1 MEILKNK
8 QHVPG
13 LVLLVFSLQCKSPD
27 KKGTVEQIENQTETL
42 SHTPKF
48 VNSLSI
54 EDSLKI
60 KSKNTTIYVYFDGN
74 CSACIISFLEFVYS
88 LRQTKPQGVTQCFYV
103 GNMDND
109 YQISYHLESS
119 GIKLMKNEHLI
130 SDTDRKFISDNP
142 FINSGDLT
150 VILTDKADSIL
161 SIGNPFE
168 IEKVR
173 IEYIKFGI
181 LD

>member
-1 MEILKNK
+1 METIKNK
-8 QHVPG
+8 QYAFG
-13 LVLLVFSLQCKSPD
+13 LVLLVFSLQCGRPD
-27 KKGTVEQIENQTETL
+27 KKDSVKQTETL

-54 EDSLKI
+54 EDSLKR
-60 KSKNTTIYVYFDGN
+60 KSKNATIYVYFDGN
-74 CSACIISFLEFVYS
+74 CSSCIISFLEFLNS
-88 LRQTKPQGVTQCFYV
+88 LRQTKLQGAAQWFYV

-119 GIKLMKNEHLI
+119 GIKLTENEHLI

-142 FINSGDLT
+142 FINPSDLT
-150 VILTDKADSIL
+150 IILTNEADSIL
-161 SIGNPFE
+161 SVGNPFE
-168 IEKVR
+168 IEKVKS
-173 IEYIKFGI
+173 EYIKFSV